1 MVVGCHVGECDFEK
15 GNIMAEKHVNF
26 VKRILERRG
35 LGRDRVNMYYCSA
48 AEVNRFKESIDDMMK
63 KLEKL
68 GPNPIR
74 EEKIITVT
82 HE

>member
-1 MVVGCHVGECDFEK
+1 
-15 GNIMAEKHVNF
+15 MAEKHVDF

-35 LGRDRVNMYYCSA
+35 LGADRVNMYNCSA
-48 AEVNRFKESIDDMMK
+48 AEVGRFKESIEDMMK

-74 EEKIITVT
+74 EE
-82 HE
+82 